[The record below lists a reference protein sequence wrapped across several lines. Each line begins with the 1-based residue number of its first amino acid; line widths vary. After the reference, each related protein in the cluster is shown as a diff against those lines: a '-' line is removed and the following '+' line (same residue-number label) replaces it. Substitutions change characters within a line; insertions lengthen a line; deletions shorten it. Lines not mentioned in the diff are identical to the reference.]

1 MNFLGMG
8 PMEMI
13 LIFLVAFLL
22 LGHER
27 MIETA
32 KLLGK
37 AVKEIRRMSTNIS
50 QIIPEDEIRQTIRE
64 TEDEIRQT
72 IGETNVQPK
81 DNNST
86 SQLKR
91 TPESTNNN
99 PVSPEGSVEL
109 SVEFRSS
116 TNVPT
121 QETSNEETTSET

>member
-37 AVKEIRRMSTNIS
+37 AVKEIRRMSTDIS
-50 QIIPEDEIRQTIRE
+50 QIIP
-64 TEDEIRQT
+64 EDEIRQT

-99 PVSPEGSVEL
+99 SVSPED
-109 SVEFRSS
+109 SVEFRSA
-116 TNVPT
+116 TNVST

>member
-37 AVKEIRRMSTNIS
+37 AVKEIRRMSTDIS

-99 PVSPEGSVEL
+99 SVSPED
-109 SVEFRSS
+109 SVEFRSA
-116 TNVPT
+116 TNVST

>member
-37 AVKEIRRMSTNIS
+37 AVKEIRRMSTDIS

-86 SQLKR
+86 SQLKH

-99 PVSPEGSVEL
+99 SVSPED
-109 SVEFRSS
+109 SVEFRSA
-116 TNVPT
+116 TNVST

>member
-37 AVKEIRRMSTNIS
+37 AVKEIRRISTNIS

-99 PVSPEGSVEL
+99 PVSPEGSVE
-109 SVEFRSS
+109 FRSP

-121 QETSNEETTSET
+121 QETSNEETNKETTSGA